1 MISIYKTLQIPF
13 DKQFYNLPLSHYE
26 MLSESIGASKVS
38 ACVRELLVYHKN
50 NKKLNVKARLLLN
63 KLSETFLLEST
74 SSDEECECGF
84 LFRGEEYEECP
95 VCGKEL
101 TEGKECFYL
110 NEDGSCSQDGEE
122 CTFLSREEC
131 GK

>member
-13 DKQFYNLPLSHYE
+13 DKKFYNLPLSHYE
-26 MLSESIGASKVS
+26 LLVEKIGASKVS

-50 NKKLNVKARLLLN
+50 DKKLNEKARQLLI
-63 KLSETFLLEST
+63 KLSDTFLIESK
-74 SSDEECECGF
+74 SSDDECECGF
-84 LFRGEEYEECP
+84 MFLGEEYEECP

-101 TEGKECFYL
+101 HSQKECFYL
-110 NEDGSCSQDGEE
+110 NEDKSCSQDGEE
-122 CTFLSREEC
+122 CSFISRKEC